1 MKKILFYISI
11 LFALILSEGCYKDKD
26 EFIVTSVEK
35 IPVSSVKSDT
45 IWEDESKLII
55 PSGITVPLLNIEK
68 LINDLNLPIIKD
80 TFIAEQGGKLELP
93 DDITFE
99 FPSFC
104 CVYKNNNQPC
114 KGKLDVEYLV
124 LRTKGELI
132 AHDKP
137 TVSLGRLLTSGG
149 VVYLTVKQNGL
160 EVKLAP
166 NKTVKVRFKTKAIE
180 SGMLLFEG
188 KSLNRLQF
196 DWFPINASTNRD
208 VVSTWAD
215 SSQEKKGYQLL
226 LDRFGWINCDKFNEE
241 TNLTNKFCAA
251 VPDSFTNRNTSIYI
265 AFKDINSVVKL
276 EGAPLLKQFCIPV
289 SYKGIPIGRQVTVI
303 SISNIDGRYYIAT
316 QEVKVEATNNIRLIP
331 QRLTRDEIKKKILN
345 L

>member
-1 MKKILFYISI
+1 MKKILFYISV
-11 LFALILSEGCYKDKD
+11 LFTLILSEGCYKDKD

-35 IPVSSVKSDT
+35 ILVSSAKSDT

-55 PSGITVPLLNIEK
+55 PSGVTVPLLNIEK

-80 TFIAEQGGKLELP
+80 TFIAEQGGKLELL
-93 DDITFE
+93 DDLIIE
-99 FPSFC
+99 FPSSS
-104 CVYKNNNQPC
+104 CVNKSNNQPC
-114 KGKLDVEYLV
+114 KGKMDVEYLV

-137 TVSLGRLLTSGG
+137 TISLGRLLTSGG
-149 VVYLTVKQNGL
+149 VVYLMVKQNGV

-166 NKTVKVRFKTKAIE
+166 NKTIKIRFKTKITE

-188 KSLNRLQF
+188 KNLNRLQF
-196 DWFPINASTNRD
+196 DWLPISTSRD
-208 VVSTWAD
+208 IITTWAD

-226 LDRFGWINCDKFNEE
+226 LDRFGWINCDKFNDEP
-241 TNLTNKFCAA
+241 NLTNKFCVA
-251 VPDSFTNRNTSIYI
+251 VPDTFTNRNTSIYL

-276 EGAPLLKQFCIPV
+276 EGAPLLKQFCIPL
-289 SYKGIPIGRQVTVI
+289 SYKGIPVGKQVTVI
-303 SISNIDGRYYIAT
+303 SISNIDGRYYMDS
-316 QEVKVEATNNIRLIP
+316 QETKIELINTIRLKP
-331 QRLTRDEIKKKILN
+331 QRLTADDLKKKILN

>member
-1 MKKILFYISI
+1 MKKILFYIPV

-55 PSGITVPLLNIEK
+55 PSGVIVPLLNIEK
-68 LINDLNLPIIKD
+68 LIKELNLPILKD

-93 DDITFE
+93 DDITIE
-99 FPSFC
+99 IPSSSC
-104 CVYKNNNQPC
+104 INKNNNQPC
-114 KGKLDVEYLV
+114 RGKLDVEYLV

-137 TVSLGRLLTSGG
+137 TISLGRLLTSGG
-149 VVYLTVKQNGL
+149 VVYLMVKQNGS
-160 EVKLAP
+160 EVKLAS
-166 NKTVKVRFKTKAIE
+166 NKTVKVRFKTKTTE

-196 DWFPINASTNRD
+196 DWFPIGITANRD
-208 VVSTWAD
+208 MVTTWAD
-215 SSQEKKGYQLL
+215 SSREKKGYQLL

-241 TNLTNKFCAA
+241 TNLTNKFCVAI
-251 VPDSFTNRNTSIYI
+251 PDTFTNRNTSVYL

-276 EGAPLLKQFCIPV
+276 EGTPLLKQFCIPV
-289 SYKGIPIGRQVTVI
+289 SYKGIPVGKQVTVI
-303 SISNIDGRYYIAT
+303 SISNIEGRYFMAT
-316 QEVKVEATNNIRLIP
+316 QEVKVESVNNIRLIP
-331 QRLTRDEIKKKILN
+331 QRLASEEIKKKILN